1 MYSSVNFPKTHDLMS
16 GLRSIHSSSSQG
28 TQTPSNQ
35 QRSESTLADSD
46 ADRDL
51 LNVDGLTLDYAT
63 IDGRVRVLEKVSL
76 QMRKGEI
83 LGVVGE
89 SGSGKTTLGLAII
102 GLLDSPPAEIMN
114 GSITFEGKN
123 LLKLSPAELSQFR
136 GPGIGMVF
144 QEALAALNPVYRTDV
159 QLRESIKVLERANGM
174 NLSAEG
180 EDKLMIDTLNDLR
193 LDKPEWV
200 VKKYPHELSG
210 GMRQR
215 VSIAMAIVEK
225 PKLLILDEV
234 TTGLDVY
241 VQNRILNILKD
252 LNRRTGTAMMFITH
266 DLMVASQICDRLYVM
281 YAGRVMEEGGTERI
295 LNAPAHPYTQKL
307 FAAIPHGFVDSP
319 PLPAPVGEAPDLR
332 NLPTGCKFH
341 PRCPF
346 VMEKCK
352 EKEPAFFETDDDRS
366 VLCWLLEKK

>member
-1 MYSSVNFPKTHDLMS
+1 MQSS
-16 GLRSIHSSSSQG
+16 
-28 TQTPSNQ
+28 
-35 QRSESTLADSD
+35 EA

-51 LNVDGLTLDYAT
+51 LKVNDLTLDYAT
-63 IDGRVRVLEKVSL
+63 VDQRVRVLQNVSL
-76 QMRKGEI
+76 HVKKGEI

-89 SGSGKTTLGLAII
+89 SGSGKTTLGLSII
-102 GLLDSPPAEIMN
+102 RLLDSPPADIIG
-114 GSITFEGKN
+114 GSITFEEKD
-123 LLKLSPAELSQFR
+123 LLKLNPAELSQFR

-144 QEALAALNPVYRTDV
+144 QESLAALNPVYRTDS
-159 QLRESIKVLERANGM
+159 QLKESIEVLRRAQKLT
-174 NLSAEG
+174 LSAKDESKMMV
-180 EDKLMIDTLNDLR
+180 EILNDLR

-200 VKKYPHELSG
+200 LKKYPHELSG

-252 LNRRTGTAMMFITH
+252 LNRRIGTAMMFITH

-281 YAGRVMEEGGTERI
+281 YAGRVMEEGNTERI

-352 EKEPAFFETDDDRS
+352 ENEPAFFETDDDRS

>member
-1 MYSSVNFPKTHDLMS
+1 MDTYIDRRNNTDWNIIISNRIHVGLTHS
-16 GLRSIHSSSSQG
+16 GA
-28 TQTPSNQ
+28 NV
-35 QRSESTLADSD
+35 E
-46 ADRDL
+46 RDL

-63 IDGRVRVLEKVSL
+63 IDGRVRVLENVSL
-76 QMRKGEI
+76 RMKKGEI

-102 GLLDSPPAEIMN
+102 GLLDSPPAEIIN
-114 GSITFEGKN
+114 GIITFEEKN

-144 QEALAALNPVYRTDV
+144 QEALAALNPVYRTDD
-159 QLRESIKVLERANGM
+159 QIKESIKVLERVTSV
-174 NLSAEG
+174 NLSAES
-180 EDKLMIDTLNDLR
+180 ENKMMIDTLNDLR

-281 YAGRVMEEGGTERI
+281 YAGRVMEEGNTERI
-295 LNAPAHPYTQKL
+295 LSNSLHPYTQKL
-307 FAAIPHGFVDSP
+307 FAAIPQGFVDSP
-319 PLPAPVGEAPDLR
+319 PLPAPTGEPPDLKK
-332 NLPTGCKFH
+332 LPTGCKFH

-346 VMEKCK
+346 VMQKCM
-352 EKEPAFFETDDDRS
+352 ETEPPVFETDERR
-366 VLCWLLEKK
+366 VLCWLLEKR

>member
-1 MYSSVNFPKTHDLMS
+1 MTQS
-16 GLRSIHSSSSQG
+16 G
-28 TQTPSNQ
+28 
-35 QRSESTLADSD
+35 EA
-46 ADRDL
+46 AVDRDL
-51 LNVDGLTLDYAT
+51 LKVNDLTLDYAT
-63 IDGRVRVLEKVSL
+63 VDQRVRVLQNVSL
-76 QMRKGEI
+76 HVKKGEI

-89 SGSGKTTLGLAII
+89 SGSGKTTLGLSII
-102 GLLDSPPAEIMN
+102 RLLDSPPADIIG
-114 GSITFEGKN
+114 GSITFEEKD
-123 LLKLSPAELSQFR
+123 LLKLNPTELSQFR

-144 QEALAALNPVYRTDV
+144 QESLAALNPVYRTDS
-159 QLRESIKVLERANGM
+159 QLKESIEVLRRAQKL
-174 NLSAEG
+174 NLSAKDESTMMV
-180 EDKLMIDTLNDLR
+180 EILNDLR

-200 VKKYPHELSG
+200 LKKYPHELSG

-281 YAGRVMEEGGTERI
+281 YAGRVMEEGSTERI

-319 PLPAPVGEAPDLR
+319 PLPAPLGEAPDLR
-332 NLPTGCKFH
+332 RLPTGCKFH
-341 PRCPF
+341 PRCPL

-352 EKEPAFFETDDDRS
+352 ENEPPFFETDDNRS

>member
-1 MYSSVNFPKTHDLMS
+1 V
-16 GLRSIHSSSSQG
+16 GLRQSG
-28 TQTPSNQ
+28 ET
-35 QRSESTLADSD
+35 ADHD
-46 ADRDL
+46 I
-51 LNVDGLTLDYAT
+51 LNVHGLTLDYAT
-63 IDGRVRVLEKVSL
+63 VDGRVRVLENVSL
-76 QMRKGEI
+76 RMRKGEI

-89 SGSGKTTLGLAII
+89 SGSGKTTLGLSII
-102 GLLDSPPAEIMN
+102 GLLDSPPADIIN
-114 GSITFEGKN
+114 GSIIFEEKD
-123 LLKLSPAELSQFR
+123 LLKLNRGELSEFM

-144 QEALAALNPVYRTDV
+144 QESLAALNPVYRTDA
-159 QLRESIKVLERANGM
+159 QLREAIEVLRRAQKLD
-174 NLSAEG
+174 LSGKDETKMMV
-180 EDKLMIDTLNDLR
+180 EILSDLR

-200 VKKYPHELSG
+200 LKKYPHELSG

-281 YAGRVMEEGGTERI
+281 YAGRVMEEGNTERI
-295 LNAPAHPYTQKL
+295 LSAPVHPYTQKL
-307 FAAIPHGFVDSP
+307 FAAMPQGFADSP
-319 PLPAPVGEAPDLR
+319 PLPAPTGEAPDLR
-332 NLPTGCKFH
+332 RLPTGCKFH

-346 VMEKCK
+346 VMQKCK
-352 EKEPAFFETDDDRS
+352 EAEPPVFETDDERH
-366 VLCWLLEKK
+366 VLCWLLDKK